1 MENFFCSSRH
11 SRRPGVCVFF
21 SVPLIKKS
29 AGFTLIEAMI
39 VVAIVAILGSIAA
52 PSFQEMIRKNRLT
65 AASSALQ
72 VSLNLARSEAVKR
85 GTDAR
90 VTIAPNGSVG
100 NWTGGWTVFVD
111 GTTNAN
117 GAIAPSADSS
127 STCASNCVTR
137 LEVVAAPAGAL
148 NFSQT
153 GAVNYFTYNGQG
165 RLIDV
170 SGAGVVNRSAWF
182 ADGSSEKYCLII
194 NNTGRVRTA
203 RVAASVTCASAG
215 S

>member
-1 MENFFCSSRH
+1 MERFLCSLRN
-11 SRRPGVCVFF
+11 SRRPDVCDFF
-21 SVPLIKKS
+21 SPQLTKKS

-90 VTIAPNGSVG
+90 VSIAPNGSVG

-117 GAIAPSADSS
+117 GAIAPTADSVP
-127 STCASNCVTR
+127 CASNCVTR
-137 LEVVAAPAGAL
+137 LEVVAAPAGTLSFA
-148 NFSQT
+148 QT
-153 GAVNYFTYNGQG
+153 GTINYFTYNGQG

-182 ADGSSEKYCLII
+182 SDGASEKYCLII

-203 RVAASVTCASAG
+203 RVAAAVTCASAG

>member
-1 MENFFCSSRH
+1 MERFFRSSLY
-11 SRRPGVCVFF
+11 SRRLGTRVLPR
-21 SVPLIKKS
+21 PLLIKRS
-29 AGFTLIEAMI
+29 AGFTLVETMV

-117 GAIAPSADSS
+117 GAVAPSADSAPS
-127 STCASNCVTR
+127 CVSNCVSR

-148 NFSQT
+148 SFSQT
-153 GAVNYFTYNGQG
+153 GTVNYFTYNGQG

-170 SGAGVVNRSAWF
+170 SGAGVVNRSVWF
-182 ADGSSEKYCLII
+182 SDGASEKYCLII

-203 RVAASVTCASAG
+203 LVADSVTCASAG